1 MDSLEFTFPASGSI
15 VRRTRI
21 GVVSSGD
28 LEVLMEPRSDGCT
41 QFIVET
47 SVTGF
52 RETWEAILGRF
63 VSRFDAAATIRIHDA
78 GATPGTVLLRL
89 EQASERCKE

>member
-1 MDSLEFTFPASGSI
+1 
-15 VRRTRI
+15 
-21 GVVSSGD
+21 
-28 LEVLMEPRSDGCT
+28 MEPRSEGSA

-52 RETWEAILGRF
+52 RETWEAMLGRF
-63 VSRFDAAATIRIHDA
+63 VSRFDAAAMIRIHDA

-89 EQASERCKE
+89 EQAAERCKE